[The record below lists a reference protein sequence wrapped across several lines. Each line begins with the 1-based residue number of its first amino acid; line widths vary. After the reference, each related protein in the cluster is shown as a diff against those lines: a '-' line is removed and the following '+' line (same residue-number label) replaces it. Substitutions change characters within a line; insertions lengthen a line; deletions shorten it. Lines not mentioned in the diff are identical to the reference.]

1 VTFSPAVRRYGL
13 GLARFGSLVGCV
25 AITVYIYSIR
35 DQAEALA
42 AYGLPGIF
50 LLSLVANATVILPA
64 PGLALTFAFGGVMHP
79 AAVALAAGAGAA
91 LGELTGYLAGYTGQ
105 AILGRTPTTATLGVW
120 TRRYGGPAI
129 LALALIP
136 NPFFDIAG
144 ATAGV
149 LRMPVGTFLFW
160 TWIGKTLKMLVIAYA
175 GSASVD
181 WFDRFLGWPA
191 AS

>member
-1 VTFSPAVRRYGL
+1 VTAAPAVRRYGL
-13 GLARFGSLVGCV
+13 ALARFGALVGCV
-25 AITVYIYSIR
+25 AISIYVFSLR

-50 LLSLVANATVILPA
+50 LLSLLANSTVILPA
-64 PGLALTFAFGGVMHP
+64 PGFALTFALGGVMHP

-91 LGELTGYLAGYTGQ
+91 LGELTGYVAGYTGR
-105 AILGRTPTTATLGVW
+105 AIVGRTATTARLEDW
-120 TRRYGGPAI
+120 TKRYGGPAI
-129 LALALIP
+129 LLIAFIP

-149 LRMPVGTFLFW
+149 LRMPVGAFLFW

-175 GSASVD
+175 GAAWGD
-181 WFDRFLGWPA
+181 WLARYLNWPA
-191 AS
+191 Q

>member
-1 VTFSPAVRRYGL
+1 MTSSPALRRYGL
-13 GLARFGSLVGCV
+13 AAARLAALVACV
-25 AITVYIYSIR
+25 AITIYVYAIR

-50 LLSLVANATVILPA
+50 LLSMLANATVILPA
-64 PGLALTFAFGGVMHP
+64 PGLALTFALGGVMHP

-91 LGELTGYLAGYTGQ
+91 LGELTGYLAGYTGM
-105 AILGRTPTTATLGVW
+105 AIAGRTPATATFEGW

-129 LALALIP
+129 MGLAFIP

-149 LRMPVGTFLFW
+149 LRMPLGKFLFW
-160 TWIGKTLKMLVIAYA
+160 TWVGKTLKMLLIAYA

-181 WFDRFLGWPA
+181 WLDRYLRWPTG
-191 AS
+191 

>member
-1 VTFSPAVRRYGL
+1 MTFSPAVRRYGL
-13 GLARFGSLVGCV
+13 AAARLGALAACV
-25 AITVYIYSIR
+25 AISVYVYSIR
-35 DQAEALA
+35 DQAETLA

-50 LLSLVANATVILPA
+50 FLSLLANSTVILPA
-64 PGLALTFAFGGVMHP
+64 PGLALTFALGGVMPP

-105 AILGRTPTTATLGVW
+105 AIAGRTPTTQTLELY
-120 TRRYGGPAI
+120 TKRYGGPAI
-129 LALALIP
+129 MVLAFIP
-136 NPFFDIAG
+136 NPLFDIAG

-175 GSASVD
+175 G
-181 WFDRFLGWPA
+181 A
-191 AS
+191 ASLNWLGRYLQWPEE